1 MKKLN
6 NLTLGTVFRSRKNA
20 NQPTRSTRTT
30 HLIDDKSNFNIREAY
45 KIGRTNIRFALPEEE
60 CSTLIVTSSWPMEGK
75 TTNCINLAIAFSQTG
90 AKTLLIDCDLRKPR
104 IAKVFG
110 ITSKM
115 GLSNTLRN
123 FCSVSDAIHTTQ
135 YENLSVMPSGHI
147 PPNPAE
153 LLSSQEMQDM
163 LSELKKE
170 YRYILIDT
178 PPVNLLADA
187 LLLASNASGTVM
199 VARQGVTDHKSL
211 QEALDKLNFSGAK
224 VLGFV
229 LNDAHEDGGSYYRY
243 NMGYG
248 RYGYY
253 KKQYYG
259 RGYEYSNH
267 KKQENKAEQAELL
280 KKIRQNSQVNQDG
293 KIAVQRKTKKKEKNQ
308 DK

>member
-6 NLTLGTVFRSRKNA
+6 NLTLGTLFRSRKKSG
-20 NQPTRSTRTT
+20 QPTRSNRST

-60 CSTLIVTSSWPMEGK
+60 SSTIIVTSSWPMEGK

-104 IAKVFG
+104 IAKVFQ
-110 ITSKM
+110 IASKM
-115 GLSNTLRN
+115 GLSNALRN
-123 FCSVSDAIHTTQ
+123 FCTVEEAIHSTQ

-153 LLSSQEMQDM
+153 LLSSKEMEDM
-163 LSELKKE
+163 LTQLKKE

-187 LLLASNASGTVM
+187 LLLASNASGTVL
-199 VARQGVTDHKSL
+199 VARQGITDHKSL
-211 QEALDKLNFSGAK
+211 QEALEKLKFSGAK

-229 LNDAHEDGGSYYRY
+229 LNDASEEGGSYYRY
-243 NMGYG
+243 HMGYG

-259 RGYEYSNH
+259 NRYEYSNG
-267 KKQENKAEQAELL
+267 KQQEKKAEQAELL
-280 KKIRQNSQVNQDG
+280 KKIRQNSKAVSG
-293 KIAVQRKTKKKEKNQ
+293 EKITVQKKKK
-308 DK
+308 

>member
-1 MKKLN
+1 MMKKLN
-6 NLTLGTVFRSRKNA
+6 NHTFGSLFRSRKQE
-20 NQPTRSTRTT
+20 NQSHTSHRST
-30 HLIDDKSNFNIREAY
+30 HLIDDKTNFNVREAY

-60 CSTLIVTSSWPMEGK
+60 SSVIIVTSSWPMEGK

-90 AKTLLIDCDLRKPR
+90 EKTLLIDCDLRKPR

-110 ITSKM
+110 IASKM
-115 GLSNTLRN
+115 GLSNALRS
-123 FCSVSDAIHTTQ
+123 FCSVSEAIHTTQ

-153 LLSSQEMQDM
+153 LLSSKEMQDM
-163 LSELKKE
+163 LAELKKE

-187 LLLASNASGTVM
+187 LLLASHASGTVM

-211 QEALDKLNFSGAK
+211 QEALEKLKFSGSK
-224 VLGFV
+224 VLGFL
-229 LNDAHEDGGSYYRY
+229 LNDAMEDGGSYYRY

-253 KKQYYG
+253 KRRYYSNYG
-259 RGYEYSNH
+259 GSYEYSD
-267 KKQENKAEQAELL
+267 KKKERTQEKAELL
-280 KKIRQNSQVNQDG
+280 KKIRQGGQVHAG
-293 KIAVQRKTKKKEKNQ
+293 EKVTVKKK

>member
-6 NLTLGTVFRSRKNA
+6 NLTLGAVFRSREKA
-20 NQPTRSTRTT
+20 NQPVRSTRST

-45 KIGRTNIRFALPEEE
+45 KIGRTNIRFALPEEKS
-60 CSTLIVTSSWPMEGK
+60 STIIVTSSWPMEGK

-90 AKTLLIDCDLRKPR
+90 EKTLLIDCDLRKPR

-115 GLSNTLRN
+115 GLSNALRS
-123 FCSVSDAIHTTQ
+123 FCTVSEAVHPTQ
-135 YENLSVMPSGHI
+135 YDNLFVMPSGHI

-153 LLSSQEMQDM
+153 LLSSKEMEEM
-163 LSELKKE
+163 LTELKKE

-187 LLLASNASGTVM
+187 LLLASNASGTVL

-229 LNDAHEDGGSYYRY
+229 LNDAAEESGSYYRY
-243 NMGYG
+243 HTGYG

-259 RGYEYSNH
+259 HGYEYSN
-267 KKQENKAEQAELL
+267 KKKEDKKAEQAELL
-280 KKIRQNSQVNQDG
+280 KKIRKNSNVAQG
-293 KIAVQRKTKKKEKNQ
+293 EKIAVQRKKKADPKK
-308 DK
+308 D

>member
-6 NLTLGTVFRSRKNA
+6 NHTFGSLFRSRK
-20 NQPTRSTRTT
+20 QEPTRSQRST
-30 HLIDDKSNFNIREAY
+30 HLIDDKSNFTIREAY

-60 CSTLIVTSSWPMEGK
+60 SSVIIVTSSWPMEGK
-75 TTNCINLAIAFSQTG
+75 TTNCINLAIAFAQTG
-90 AKTLLIDCDLRKPR
+90 EKTLLIDCDLRKPR

-115 GLSNTLRN
+115 GLSNALRN
-123 FCSVSDAIHTTQ
+123 FCPVKEAIHTTQ
-135 YENLSVMPSGHI
+135 YENLFVMPSGHI

-153 LLSSQEMQDM
+153 LLSSKEMQDM
-163 LSELKKE
+163 LTELKKE

-187 LLLASNASGTVM
+187 LLLASSASGTVM

-211 QEALDKLNFSGAK
+211 QEALDKLKFSGAK
-224 VLGFV
+224 VLGFL
-229 LNDAHEDGGSYYRY
+229 LNDATEDGGSYYRY

-253 KKQYYG
+253 KRRYYG
-259 RGYEYSNH
+259 SSYEYSN
-267 KKQENKAEQAELL
+267 KKDARAQEKADLL
-280 KKIRQNSQVNQDG
+280 KKIKQNGQNGSG
-293 KIAVQRKTKKKEKNQ
+293 TRISVQKKDSENTKNTKNTKK
-308 DK
+308 